1 MMNDARAGAARYYD
15 LNPKVPDDVPF
26 YLDRLPPGARTV
38 LELGCGTGRVSIP
51 LARRAVFLH
60 GVDHSPAMIDIGR
73 RKLLAS
79 GLPPERAVLAVGDI
93 TSLRL
98 GSRFDF
104 IIAPFRVMQNLAT
117 DAQVSGLFET
127 VREHLAIDG
136 RCILNAFRPKGDRES
151 MIAEWGSGVESLDW
165 EGPFEGG
172 RVTESSR
179 RTRVEAEPLVI
190 YPDLIFREY
199 AGETLRNETILPIA
213 MRCWYPDELLGVIG
227 SEGFDVTG
235 SWGGYTGEHYGEGP
249 ELVVEF
255 ARSAA

>member
-1 MMNDARAGAARYYD
+1 
-15 LNPKVPDDVPF
+15 VPF
-26 YLDRLPPGARTV
+26 YLDRLPKESPTV

-51 LARRAVFLH
+51 LAQHAGFLH
-60 GVDHSPAMIDIGR
+60 GVDLSPTMVDIGR
-73 RKLLAS
+73 RRLLAS
-79 GLPPERAVLAVGDI
+79 GLPPERAVLSVGDI
-93 TSLRL
+93 TRLRL
-98 GSRFDF
+98 GSRFGF

-117 DAQVSGLFET
+117 DDEVGGLFET
-127 VREHLAIDG
+127 VRQHLGIDG
-136 RCILNAFRPKGDRES
+136 RCILNAFMPKGDRES

-165 EGPFEGG
+165 EVPLEGG

-199 AGETLRNETILPIA
+199 AGEDLRNETVLPIA
-213 MRCWYPDELLGVIG
+213 MRCWYPDELTSRIR

-235 SWGGYTGEHYGEGP
+235 TWGGYAGEPYGEGP

-255 ARSAA
+255 APPAA